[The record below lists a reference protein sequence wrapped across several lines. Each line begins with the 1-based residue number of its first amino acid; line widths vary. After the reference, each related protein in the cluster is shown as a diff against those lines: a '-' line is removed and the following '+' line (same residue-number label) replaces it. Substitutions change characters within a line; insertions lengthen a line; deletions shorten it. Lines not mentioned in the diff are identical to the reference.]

1 MQGGFL
7 FFCMQGF
14 VSLQKTKGKNGTFIK
29 KWENVQNRWKN
40 IQKKADEV
48 V

>member
-29 KWENVQNRWKN
+29 KMGKMYKTGGKTYRKRQMK
-40 IQKKADEV
+40 
-48 V
+48 

>member
-29 KWENVQNRWKN
+29 KWEKCTKQVEKHTEKGR
-40 IQKKADEV
+40 
-48 V
+48 